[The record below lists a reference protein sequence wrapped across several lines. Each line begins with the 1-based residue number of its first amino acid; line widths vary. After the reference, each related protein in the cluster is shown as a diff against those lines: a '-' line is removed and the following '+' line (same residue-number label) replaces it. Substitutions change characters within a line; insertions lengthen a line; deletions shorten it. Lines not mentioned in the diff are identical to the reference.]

1 MSRTRTGR
9 VKNSLGMLICITW
22 QHVSALGGGETDSL
36 LDRHWNSPMS
46 LSSLCALGIYLA
58 LLLSAVNDTIP
69 DFYPWAGDLNS
80 GPHVCL
86 ASSWYPL
93 SYPVCPLQQSCTSA
107 YVLTLF
113 PLCEKEGKP
122 YCSCGQLQTNRNDS
136 SPELSF
142 LPKGC

>member
-46 LSSLCALGIYLA
+46 LSGLCAPGIYLA

-86 ASSWYPL
+86 ASSLP
-93 SYPVCPLQQSCTSA
+93 T
-107 YVLTLF
+107 
-113 PLCEKEGKP
+113 
-122 YCSCGQLQTNRNDS
+122 
-136 SPELSF
+136 ELSCLPPATILYKCLCPDTVPTLRERRKTLLF
-142 LPKGC
+142 LWAAANQSK